1 MIDIKRLKAEMLM
14 EDIKVP
20 QLAQTIG
27 IDKVTFYRK
36 LSGKSEFTI
45 SEIYNIIEVLK
56 IPDEKI
62 VSIFFTKKVS

>member
-45 SEIYNIIEVLK
+45 SEIYSIIEVLK
-56 IPDEKI
+56 IPDDKI
-62 VSIFFTKKVS
+62 VPIFFTKKVS